1 MKYIERSNSCIS
13 DHECNAALQGKFLSK
28 NYEQKA
34 SEKFKFTSKSFS
46 SVAWVY
52 SFIQNLKK
60 HVLESNNKI

>member
-13 DHECNAALQGKFLSK
+13 ERNVALQEKKLS
-28 NYEQKA
+28 NEYEQKA
-34 SEKFKFTSKSFS
+34 RENFNVTSTCSS

-52 SFIQNLKK
+52 LFIQNSKKK

>member
-13 DHECNAALQGKFLSK
+13 ERNAALQGKFLS
-28 NYEQKA
+28 NDYEQK
-34 SEKFKFTSKSFS
+34 ERGKFNFTSKCFS

-52 SFIQNLKK
+52 LFIQNSKKK

>member
-13 DHECNAALQGKFLSK
+13 ERNVALPEKNLSNDYK
-28 NYEQKA
+28 QKA
-34 SEKFKFTSKSFS
+34 REKFNFISKCFS

-52 SFIQNLKK
+52 LFIQNLKK

>member
-13 DHECNAALQGKFLSK
+13 ECNVALQEKKLS
-28 NYEQKA
+28 NEYEQKA
-34 SEKFKFTSKSFS
+34 RENFNFTSTCFS

-52 SFIQNLKK
+52 LFIQYLKK